1 MFGAYILHTTSPVF
15 NISFSKE
22 ISNASN
28 VLDSPLSS
36 IDLVP
41 KETIDNCFT

>member
-1 MFGAYILHTTSPVF
+1 LHTTSPVF

-41 KETIDNCFT
+41 KEKFGVLPKDYKG